1 MAAIKTSKV
10 AGEAIKG
17 IEKLGGEAVGMAKKL
32 PNFIPVG
39 SVKAKDGTNIP
50 LSLGSIKK
58 IPNILE
64 GQMGKIES
72 LKETNMRRAFGFED
86 GKFEKLNQ
94 TMADV
99 GDNIVRAL

>member
-10 AGEAIKG
+10 AGAAVEG
-17 IEKLGGEAVGMAKKL
+17 IEKLGGEAAGMAKKL

-39 SVKAKDGTNIP
+39 SVTGKDGNKIP
-50 LSLGSIKK
+50 LSVGSFKK
-58 IPNILE
+58 IPSILE

-72 LKETNMRRAFGFED
+72 LKEADMRRALGFED

-99 GDNIVRAL
+99 GGDIVKAL

>member
-1 MAAIKTSKV
+1 
-10 AGEAIKG
+10 
-17 IEKLGGEAVGMAKKL
+17 MAKKL

-39 SVKAKDGTNIP
+39 SMTGKDGNKIP
-50 LSLGSIKK
+50 LSVGSIKK

-72 LKETNMRRAFGFED
+72 LKEASMRQALGFED